1 MITHLSIKNY
11 ALIRK
16 LDINFLDGFS
26 VITGET
32 GAGKSILLGAM
43 SLILGNRAD
52 SQVLLDKTKKCVVE
66 GTFNIKDYNLLSFF
80 NENDLDYDENTFLR
94 REINKN
100 GKSRAFINDTP
111 VNLNLIKELGDKL
124 VNIHSQ
130 NKTITLNNSDFQL
143 AVIDSYVDKNEI
155 LKNYRLGF
163 KNYSEKK
170 KLLEELIEKE
180 SKSKSDQDY
189 FQFQYDELEKANL
202 DSDEIMNIEKELELL
217 NHHEEIKTNLVDISQ
232 ILEKNEINILSQL
245 NNALSLINNIS
256 EYNKD
261 FEEIHKRI
269 ESNLIDLK
277 DISAEIE
284 NIGEGINYDPAR
296 VEELN
301 NRLDTVFHLQ
311 QKHRVNSVDELIS
324 VKENLTEKLN
334 EISSL
339 ENEIDELK
347 KEISEIETGLIKLAK
362 SISANRGGAIP
373 KIEKNITE
381 LLSQLGMPDGRFKVE
396 QMKFN
401 ELTIDGLDKV
411 RFLFNANKG
420 EILSDMSKIASG
432 GELSRLMLSIKS
444 LISQKNLLPTIIF
457 DEIDNGVSGN
467 IANKVGKILRKISG
481 SMQVIVITHL
491 PQIAGMGDSHYLVYK
506 ETDKDITKSRIKIIS
521 ESERINEI
529 AKMLSGSKVSEIA
542 LQNAKELLIGR
553 N

>member
-1 MITHLSIKNY
+1 MITHLSINNY

-16 LDINFLDGFS
+16 LNIDFSNGFS

-66 GTFNIKDYNLLSFF
+66 GTFNIKNYNLISFF

-143 AVIDSYVDKNEI
+143 AVIDSYVDKNKI
-155 LKNYRLGF
+155 LNQYRLGF
-163 KNYSEKK
+163 KNYSAKK
-170 KLLEELIEKE
+170 KILKELIEKE
-180 SKSKSDQDY
+180 TKSKSDQDY
-189 FQFQYDELEKANL
+189 YQFQFDELEKINL
-202 DSDEIMNIEKELELL
+202 DPVEFLNIEKELELL
-217 NHHEEIKTNLVDISQ
+217 NHHEEIKTNLSDISQ
-232 ILEKNEINILSQL
+232 ILENNELNIISQL
-245 NNALSLINNIS
+245 NKVLSSINNIS

-261 FEEIHKRI
+261 FEDFSKRI

-277 DISAEIE
+277 DISSEIE
-284 NIGEGINYDPAR
+284 SIEETIIYDPTR
-296 VEELN
+296 IDELN
-301 NRLDTVFHLQ
+301 NRHDTIFHLQ
-311 QKHRVNSVDELIS
+311 QKHHVNSIDELILI
-324 VKENLTEKLN
+324 KENLIEKLN

-339 ENEIDELK
+339 ENEIDEIK
-347 KEISEIETGLIKLAK
+347 KEISEIENKLIKSAK
-362 SISANRGGAIP
+362 SISKNRGEAIP
-373 KIEKNITE
+373 KIEKNIIE
-381 LLSQLGMPDGRFKVE
+381 LLTELGMPDGRFKVE
-396 QMKFN
+396 QIKFN

-420 EILSDMSKIASG
+420 GILSDMSKIASG

-467 IANKVGKILRKISG
+467 IANKVGMILKKISG
-481 SMQVIVITHL
+481 SMQVIAITHL

-506 ETDKDITKSRIKIIS
+506 ETGKEIAESRIKIIS
-521 ESERINEI
+521 DGERINEI
-529 AKMLSGSKVSEIA
+529 AKMLSGSKVSETA
-542 LQNAKELLIGR
+542 LQNAKELLIGK

>member
-16 LDINFLDGFS
+16 LDIDFLDGFS

-66 GTFNIKDYNLLSFF
+66 GTFNIKDYNLNTFF

-155 LKNYRLGF
+155 LRNYRLGF

-170 KLLEELIEKE
+170 KLLDELIEKE

-202 DSDEIMNIEKELELL
+202 DSGEFVNIEKELELL
-217 NHHEEIKTNLVDISQ
+217 NHYEEIKTNLADISK
-232 ILEKNEINILSQL
+232 ILENNELNILSQL
-245 NNALSLINNIS
+245 NNILSLINNIS

-261 FEEIHKRI
+261 FEEIKKRI
-269 ESNLIDLK
+269 ESNFIDLK
-277 DISAEIE
+277 DVSAEIE
-284 NIGEGINYDPAR
+284 NIGDGINYDPAR

-347 KEISEIETGLIKLAK
+347 KEISKIETGLIKLAK
-362 SISANRGGAIP
+362 SISANRGEAIP

-401 ELTIDGLDKV
+401 KLTIDGFDKV
-411 RFLFNANKG
+411 KFLFNANKG
-420 EILSDMSKIASG
+420 GVLSDMSKIASG

-467 IANKVGKILRKISG
+467 VANKVGKILKKISG

-542 LQNAKELLIGR
+542 LQNAKELLIGK